1 MNPKQPLDVWC
12 FTGAKALSINI
23 DNAAAVDAGQHPVTH
38 EYLTTIPV
46 TAHGFLASSGK
57 LVSMIFITGSTN
69 YNGMR
74 KIYSVAANT
83 ITIYAEYVAETFAGG
98 GAETVRCAIQPNY
111 PFEYHGIEV
120 TLSAAGGAAEAFTLT
135 KDSILGSAF
144 DHVFHNTADMTSVQ
158 YIDDREDPPKICEA
172 DDILILGYANSGSK
186 TFGAKIFTR
195 RLM

>member
-12 FTGAKALSINI
+12 FTGAKALNTTL
-23 DNAAAVDAGQHPVTH
+23 DNAAAVDAGRDPVTL
-38 EYLTTIPV
+38 EPLTTLPS
-46 TAHGFLASSGK
+46 TTHGFLASSGK
-57 LVSMIFITGSTN
+57 LTSLVFITGSTN
-69 YNGMR
+69 YDGLR
-74 KIYSVAANT
+74 RIYAVAANT
-83 ITIYAEYVAETFAGG
+83 ITVYAKYVAETFVGT
-98 GAETVRCAIQPNY
+98 ETVRCAIQPNY

-120 TLSAAGGAAEAFTLT
+120 TLSAAGGAAEALTLT

-158 YIDDREDPPKICEA
+158 YVDDREDPPKVCEA
-172 DDILILGYANSGSK
+172 NDILILGYANSGAK